1 MITAEEYVPEEVKL
15 NEWAHA
21 SCDKYDYMVA
31 AFCGAM
37 AGMIDILFVG
47 APGISDLGKITD
59 AGVDTLVKKVASL
72 YGWSPREGKEDSIA
86 SAIGFFERH
95 FRVNYDQRSTADVGG
110 MFNMAAKNHHFKSLS
125 HAPDPIGLFFSI
137 LDQFTNKSSF
147 LDNGRLIRVDTSA
160 TDFRLEGSNFIAKLF
175 CGFCNW
181 FGHIMSDIAGS
192 SGNRGQGEGRGSGI
206 SAPFMELFG
215 TCNFGSFQVGND
227 RQNLATVMTRVFQEG
242 YDFRFSVT
250 TAIPVIM
257 QDLMI
262 RVFWAIRQ
270 HYFEGKPW
278 GDCIPNSKHADLRIM
293 LIVGCATL
301 CLVDG
306 TDAAIRGAMAGG
318 NILVFILHLN
328 YVAWFRLVMLVL
340 KELIIRYGPQI
351 KCVLVNLA
359 MAFMQSVS
367 VSEQKAIQAFYERME
382 KYDKE
387 LDELFREFVEEVE
400 AEYKQFKENLNGAY
414 NVELALPARK
424 GYSVKMAQDAG
435 VEDNK
440 IIQPKEELQDYVR
453 RRNLY
458 SKNNKF

>member
-1 MITAEEYVPEEVKL
+1 MVNENDYKPEEVKM

-21 SCDKYDYMVA
+21 SCDKYDYMAA

-37 AGMIDILFVG
+37 AGMVDILFVG

-95 FRVNYDQRSTADVGG
+95 FRVNYDQRSTADVDG
-110 MFNMAAKNHHFKSLS
+110 MFDMAAKNHHFKSLS

-181 FGHIMSDIAGS
+181 LGHIMSDIAGS

-328 YVAWFRLVMLVL
+328 IMWHGSGLL
-340 KELIIRYGPQI
+340 
-351 KCVLVNLA
+351 C
-359 MAFMQSVS
+359 
-367 VSEQKAIQAFYERME
+367 
-382 KYDKE
+382 
-387 LDELFREFVEEVE
+387 
-400 AEYKQFKENLNGAY
+400 
-414 NVELALPARK
+414 
-424 GYSVKMAQDAG
+424 
-435 VEDNK
+435 
-440 IIQPKEELQDYVR
+440 
-453 RRNLY
+453 
-458 SKNNKF
+458 

>member
-1 MITAEEYVPEEVKL
+1 
-15 NEWAHA
+15 
-21 SCDKYDYMVA
+21 
-31 AFCGAM
+31 
-37 AGMIDILFVG
+37 
-47 APGISDLGKITD
+47 
-59 AGVDTLVKKVASL
+59 
-72 YGWSPREGKEDSIA
+72 
-86 SAIGFFERH
+86 
-95 FRVNYDQRSTADVGG
+95 
-110 MFNMAAKNHHFKSLS
+110 
-125 HAPDPIGLFFSI
+125 
-137 LDQFTNKSSF
+137 
-147 LDNGRLIRVDTSA
+147 
-160 TDFRLEGSNFIAKLF
+160 
-175 CGFCNW
+175 
-181 FGHIMSDIAGS
+181 MSDIAGS
-192 SGNRGQGEGRGSGI
+192 SGNRGQGEGRGSGLP
-206 SAPFMELFG
+206 APFMELFG

-328 YVAWFRLVMLVL
+328 YVAWCRLVMLVL
-340 KELIIRYGPQI
+340 KELIIRYGLQI
-351 KCVLVNLA
+351 KRVLVNLA

-387 LDELFREFVEEVE
+387 LDELFREFVAEVE

-414 NVELALPARK
+414 NVELATNVRAD
-424 GYSVKMAQDAG
+424 YCVKMAQDAG
-435 VEDNK
+435 VEDSK
-440 IIQPKEELQDYVR
+440 IMRSNRDLDHYMGK
-453 RRNLY
+453 
-458 SKNNKF
+458 

>member
-1 MITAEEYVPEEVKL
+1 
-15 NEWAHA
+15 
-21 SCDKYDYMVA
+21 
-31 AFCGAM
+31 
-37 AGMIDILFVG
+37 
-47 APGISDLGKITD
+47 
-59 AGVDTLVKKVASL
+59 
-72 YGWSPREGKEDSIA
+72 
-86 SAIGFFERH
+86 
-95 FRVNYDQRSTADVGG
+95 
-110 MFNMAAKNHHFKSLS
+110 
-125 HAPDPIGLFFSI
+125 
-137 LDQFTNKSSF
+137 
-147 LDNGRLIRVDTSA
+147 
-160 TDFRLEGSNFIAKLF
+160 
-175 CGFCNW
+175 
-181 FGHIMSDIAGS
+181 
-192 SGNRGQGEGRGSGI
+192 
-206 SAPFMELFG
+206 
-215 TCNFGSFQVGND
+215 
-227 RQNLATVMTRVFQEG
+227 MTRVFQEG
-242 YDFRFSVT
+242 YDFRFSVA

-351 KCVLVNLA
+351 KRVLVNLA

-387 LDELFREFVEEVE
+387 LDELFREFVAEVE

-458 SKNNKF
+458 SKITNFD

>member
-1 MITAEEYVPEEVKL
+1 
-15 NEWAHA
+15 
-21 SCDKYDYMVA
+21 
-31 AFCGAM
+31 
-37 AGMIDILFVG
+37 
-47 APGISDLGKITD
+47 
-59 AGVDTLVKKVASL
+59 
-72 YGWSPREGKEDSIA
+72 
-86 SAIGFFERH
+86 
-95 FRVNYDQRSTADVGG
+95 
-110 MFNMAAKNHHFKSLS
+110 
-125 HAPDPIGLFFSI
+125 
-137 LDQFTNKSSF
+137 
-147 LDNGRLIRVDTSA
+147 
-160 TDFRLEGSNFIAKLF
+160 
-175 CGFCNW
+175 
-181 FGHIMSDIAGS
+181 MSDIAGS

-206 SAPFMELFG
+206 SAPFMELFE

-242 YDFRFSVT
+242 YDFRFSVA

-351 KCVLVNLA
+351 KRVLVNLA

-387 LDELFREFVEEVE
+387 LDELFREFVAEVE

-458 SKNNKF
+458 SKITNFD

>member
-1 MITAEEYVPEEVKL
+1 MVNENDYKPEEVKM

-21 SCDKYDYMVA
+21 SCDKYDYMAA

-37 AGMIDILFVG
+37 AGMVDILFVG

-59 AGVDTLVKKVASL
+59 AGVDTFVKKAASL
-72 YGWSPREGKEDSIA
+72 CGWNPREGKEDSIA

-95 FRVNYDQRSTADVGG
+95 FGVNYDQRSTADVDG
-110 MFNMAAKNHHFKSLS
+110 MFDMAAKNHHFKSLS

-147 LDNGRLIRVDTSA
+147 LDNGRLIRVDTST

-181 FGHIMSDIAGS
+181 LGHIMSDIAGS
-192 SGNRGQGEGRGSGI
+192 SGNRGQGEGRGSGLP
-206 SAPFMELFG
+206 APFMELFG
-215 TCNFGSFQVGND
+215 TCDFGSFQVGND

-250 TAIPVIM
+250 TTIPVIM

-351 KCVLVNLA
+351 KRVLVNLA
-359 MAFMQSVS
+359 MAFVQSVS
-367 VSEQKAIQAFYERME
+367 VSEQKAIQVFYERME

-387 LDELFREFVEEVE
+387 LDELFREFVAEVE

-414 NVELALPARK
+414 NVELATNVRAD
-424 GYSVKMAQDAG
+424 YCVKMAQDAG
-435 VEDNK
+435 VEDSK
-440 IIQPKEELQDYVR
+440 IMRSNRDLDHYMGK
-453 RRNLY
+453 
-458 SKNNKF
+458 